1 MLPAGRRTV
10 AVKARALRLLWG
22 VAAGLLQL
30 TAAPDAAADPQWNT
44 GLTFAG
50 CHLRQGSGHTS
61 LGFCGGARGDV
72 LFLREQG
79 GDWGLGPYFEVS
91 TAQFRDL
98 RMSAGA
104 SLLAPVNRDFPLIF
118 SLGLLSRQVAEFGVQ
133 AQVFWGLRSYN
144 HHAGYNMSGGLVLG
158 FEQTVTEP
166 ANRVISVGLRIDG
179 FLLALPYFLMRGA
192 VE

>member
-1 MLPAGRRTV
+1 MLPAGRWTV
-10 AVKARALRLLWG
+10 AIKFSAPRLLSS
-22 VAAGLLQL
+22 VAAVVLYL
-30 TAAPDAAADPQWNT
+30 AAARDAAADPQWNT

-72 LFLREQG
+72 FFLREQS
-79 GDWGLGPYFEVS
+79 GDWGLGPYLELS
-91 TAQFRDL
+91 TAQFKDL
-98 RMSAGA
+98 RIGAGA
-104 SLLAPVNRDFPLIF
+104 SLLAPVHRDFPLIF
-118 SLGLLSRQVAEFGVQ
+118 SLGLLSRQVTELGVQ

-166 ANRVISVGLRIDG
+166 ANRVVSVGLRIDG